1 MSLASEWRVFDC
13 VRVHPIRTYAFIL
26 LVALGG
32 VGCDAPMQPLVPCEI
47 ETLVAF
53 VPRPLFNDQV
63 DLLFV
68 IDNSRTMAEEQRLL
82 SAEMPRLIASL
93 AGGGAPGE
101 AAFVPPRELRVGVV
115 TTDMGT
121 GGFVVATCTEPYFGD
136 DGELRR
142 RGDGMF
148 AIQPGAPP
156 FLNLRRG
163 DTSSDDVSELVQT
176 GTDGCGFRQP
186 LEAALKALTPS
197 GAGPLFISGTT
208 GHGDGTNEGFLRE
221 DSVLAV
227 VVLSNQDDC
236 SAADPDLYNRESDVY
251 TDPNF
256 GLRCSRYSG
265 ASTGALHPPSRYIDG
280 LLSLRDSD
288 QLLFALIGGV
298 PQDLAHPPGESPE
311 FPALVGPDA
320 DPRMRH
326 TVDPLMPTQM
336 TPSCEYEGQGSA
348 FPPSRLVR
356 VAEGLAQRNTQV
368 VVQSLCQDSYAP
380 VIDALLAGFAEVLGA
395 GCFNRALE
403 AEAGPLPCEITEIL
417 PLEGEASC
425 DELAGRVFRDTDT
438 TTGREICSVCQIS
451 VDGTVYDNQP
461 GCEDGEGWFYEGNAE
476 RCPERR
482 PHGLA
487 FTSGAFPV
495 LGAYVRFECDPVE
508 TTTTLGSDCSAEP
521 LICEDSVVIGVT
533 CDPSLH
539 QCLYACEN
547 DEDCRGGGYAC
558 YDPDGD
564 GHGSCVNPT
573 CSP

>member
-1 MSLASEWRVFDC
+1 MARRITDS
-13 VRVHPIRTYAFIL
+13 VRVPGYRNYALTL
-26 LVALGG
+26 LVAVGSL
-32 VGCDAPMQPLVPCEI
+32 GCDAAPLRPLCPTGTPQI
-47 ETLVAF
+47 S
-53 VPRPLFNDQV
+53 VPRPLFNDKV

-93 AGGGAPGE
+93 AGGESPGAG
-101 AAFVPPRELRVGVV
+101 FVPPRELRVGVV

-142 RGDGMF
+142 RGGGMF
-148 AIQPGAPP
+148 AIQSGAPP

-163 DTSSDDVSELVQT
+163 DTSLPDGVSELVQA

-186 LEAALKALTPS
+186 LEAVLKALTPS

-236 SAADPDLYNRESDVY
+236 SAADADLYNRESVVY
-251 TDPNF
+251 TDPNLN
-256 GLRCSRYSG
+256 LRCSRYSG

-298 PQDLAHPPGESPE
+298 PQDLAHPPGESPD

-320 DPRMRH
+320 DPRMRA
-326 TVDPLMPTQM
+326 TLDPLMPTQM
-336 TPSCEYEGQGSA
+336 TPSCEDEGQGSA

-380 VIDALLAGFAEVLGA
+380 VIDALLAGFAGVLGA
-395 GCFNRALE
+395 GCFNRAVE
-403 AEAGPLPCEITEIL
+403 AEAGPLPCEILEVL

-425 DELAGRVFRDTDT
+425 DELAGRVFREIDT
-438 TTGREICSVCQIS
+438 TSGREVCSVCQIS

-482 PHGLA
+482 PQALS
-487 FTSGAFPV
+487 FTNGAFPV

-508 TTTTLGSDCSAEP
+508 TTTTTLGSDCSADP